1 MGVALDL
8 VETIV
13 LLCWLYITTHKIVSE
28 MNCNVSSGTLNLGM
42 SEFCAKKIAN
52 YALRFCK
59 FCATFQPVFSMV
71 QLSVTPVYYPEY
83 CGLLVHL
90 S

>member
-1 MGVALDL
+1 MAVTRDVRILRL
-8 VETIV
+8 
-13 LLCWLYITTHKIVSE
+13 
-28 MNCNVSSGTLNLGM
+28 
-42 SEFCAKKIAN
+42 KIAN
-52 YALRFCK
+52 SARHFFANSVLCK
-59 FCATFQPVFSMV
+59 FRATFQPVISMV